1 MYENLNGGDWKM
13 LYEIV
18 NDFPNEILDVKEA
31 PFISLYQPT
40 HRHRPENK
48 QDLIRFKNL
57 IQEIE
62 DLLNQEYPKKEIDN
76 MMKPF
81 YSIAE
86 DRIFWNHT
94 FDGLA
99 ILAAGGK
106 CIVYNLQRPV
116 EELVVVSDSF
126 HIKPLIRIFQSADRY
141 HLLGLNRNE
150 FTLYEGNRYGF
161 EEVEIDPNIPQTMK
175 EVVGDEYSKPSITTG
190 TYAGVGGAG
199 TFHGHGS
206 RKDEI
211 NKDTE
216 KFFRYVDRFV
226 LDNYS
231 RPTGLPL
238 ILVAL
243 TEYHTL
249 FHNISRN
256 PLLMKEGIR
265 VAYDSLTVDELRDSV
280 WEKIE
285 PLYLEKTITLV
296 DNYEMARSKFLG
308 SDDLAQVARAAL
320 ENNIS
325 TLLIEADRIIPGKIN
340 LETGELIR
348 GDLESPNLDD
358 ILDDLAEMVFN
369 NGGEVIVLPKER
381 MPTDTGAAAIYRY

>member
-1 MYENLNGGDWKM
+1 MM
-13 LYEIV
+13 YEIV
-18 NDFPNEILDVKEA
+18 NDFPNEILNAKEV

-57 IQEIE
+57 IQEME
-62 DLLNQEYPKKEIDN
+62 NSLKQKYPKKEIGQI
-76 MMKPF
+76 MKPF
-81 YSIAE
+81 YVLAE

-94 FDGLA
+94 LDGLA
-99 ILAAGGK
+99 IFRTGDQ

-161 EEVEIDPNIPQTMK
+161 EKVEMEPGTATTIK
-175 EVVGDEYSKPSITTG
+175 EVVGDEYTKPNLNTSGGTG
-190 TYAGVGGAG
+190 I
-199 TFHGHGS
+199 FHGHGS
-206 RKDEI
+206 KRDEI
-211 NKDTE
+211 DKDTE

-226 LDNYS
+226 LENYS
-231 RPTGLPL
+231 RPSGLPL

-243 TEYHTL
+243 SEHHSL
-249 FHNISRN
+249 FQSISHN
-256 PLLMKEGIR
+256 PLLMKEGIKT
-265 VAYDSLTVDELRDSV
+265 AYDALDIDTLRENV
-280 WEKIE
+280 WESIE
-285 PLYLEKTITLV
+285 PLYLEKTKVLV
-296 DNYEMARSKFLG
+296 DRYEMAKSKFLG
-308 SDDLAQVARAAL
+308 SDDLAQIARAAL

-348 GDLESPNLDD
+348 GELNDPDIDDLLDD
-358 ILDDLAEMVFN
+358 FAEMVFKN
-369 NGGEVIVLPKER
+369 KGEVVVLPKER
-381 MPTDTGAAAIYRY
+381 MPSDTGAAAIYRY

>member
-1 MYENLNGGDWKM
+1 M

-18 NDFPNEILDVKEA
+18 NDFPNEILNVKEA

-57 IQEIE
+57 IQETE
-62 DLLNQEYPKKEIDN
+62 SSLKQKYPKKEIDN
-76 MMKPF
+76 IMKPF
-81 YSIAE
+81 YALAE
-86 DRIFWNHT
+86 DRMFWNHT
-94 FDGLA
+94 LDGLA
-99 ILAAGGK
+99 IFKAGDK

-161 EEVEIDPNIPQTMK
+161 EEVEIDSSVPKTIK
-175 EVVGDEYSKPSITTG
+175 EVVGDEYTKPYLNASGG
-190 TYAGVGGAG
+190 TG

-206 RKDEI
+206 KKDEI
-211 NKDTE
+211 DKDTD

-243 TEYHTL
+243 NEYHAP
-249 FHNISRN
+249 FQNISHN
-256 PLLMKEGIR
+256 PLLMKEGIKT
-265 VAYDSLTVDELRDSV
+265 AYDTLSIEELRENV
-280 WEKIE
+280 WGKIE
-285 PLYLEKTITLV
+285 PLYLEKTKLLI
-296 DNYEMARSKFLG
+296 DNYEMAKSKFLG
-308 SDDLAQVARAAL
+308 SDDLAQIARAAL

-325 TLLIEADRIIPGKIN
+325 TLMIEADKIIPGKIN
-340 LETGELIR
+340 LDTGELIR
-348 GDLESPNLDD
+348 GDLDNPEFDD
-358 ILDDLAEMVFN
+358 ILDDLAEMVFKN
-369 NGGEVIVLPKER
+369 KGEVVVLPKER
-381 MPTDTGAAAIYRY
+381 MPSDTGAAAIYRY

>member
-1 MYENLNGGDWKM
+1 MM
-13 LYEIV
+13 YEIV
-18 NDFPNEILDVKEA
+18 NDFPNEILNAKEV

-57 IQEIE
+57 IQEME
-62 DLLNQEYPKKEIDN
+62 NSLKQKYPKKEIGQI
-76 MMKPF
+76 MKPF
-81 YSIAE
+81 YVLAE

-94 FDGLA
+94 LDGLA
-99 ILAAGGK
+99 IFRAGDQ
-106 CIVYNLQRPV
+106 CVVYNLQRPV

-161 EEVEIDPNIPQTMK
+161 EKVEMEPGTATTIK
-175 EVVGDEYSKPSITTG
+175 EVVGDEYTKPNLNTSGGTG
-190 TYAGVGGAG
+190 I
-199 TFHGHGS
+199 FHGHGS
-206 RKDEI
+206 KRDEI
-211 NKDTE
+211 DKDTE

-226 LDNYS
+226 LENYS
-231 RPTGLPL
+231 RPSGLPL

-243 TEYHTL
+243 SEHHSL
-249 FHNISRN
+249 FQSISHN
-256 PLLMKEGIR
+256 PLLMKEGIKT
-265 VAYDSLTVDELRDSV
+265 AYDALDIDTLRENV
-280 WEKIE
+280 WESIE
-285 PLYLEKTITLV
+285 PLYLEKTKVLV
-296 DNYEMARSKFLG
+296 DSYEMARSKFLG
-308 SDDLAQVARAAL
+308 SDDLAQIARAAL

-348 GDLESPNLDD
+348 GELNDPDIDDLLDD
-358 ILDDLAEMVFN
+358 FAEMVFKN
-369 NGGEVIVLPKER
+369 KGEVVVLPKER
-381 MPTDTGAAAIYRY
+381 MPSDTGAAAIYRY

>member
-1 MYENLNGGDWKM
+1 MM
-13 LYEIV
+13 YEIV
-18 NDFPNEILDVKEA
+18 NDFPNEILNAKEV

-57 IQEIE
+57 IQEME
-62 DLLNQEYPKKEIDN
+62 NSLKQKYPKKEIGQI
-76 MMKPF
+76 MKPF
-81 YSIAE
+81 YVLAE

-94 FDGLA
+94 LDGLA
-99 ILAAGGK
+99 IFRTGDQ

-161 EEVEIDPNIPQTMK
+161 EKVEMEPGTATTIK
-175 EVVGDEYSKPSITTG
+175 EVVGDEYTKPNLNTSGGTG
-190 TYAGVGGAG
+190 I
-199 TFHGHGS
+199 FHGHGS
-206 RKDEI
+206 KRDEI
-211 NKDTE
+211 DKDTE

-226 LDNYS
+226 LENYS
-231 RPTGLPL
+231 RPSGLPL

-243 TEYHTL
+243 SEHHSL
-249 FHNISRN
+249 FQSISHN
-256 PLLMKEGIR
+256 PLLMKEGIKT
-265 VAYDSLTVDELRDSV
+265 AYDALDIDTLRENV
-280 WEKIE
+280 WESIE
-285 PLYLEKTITLV
+285 PLYLEKTKVLV
-296 DNYEMARSKFLG
+296 DSYEMARSKFLG
-308 SDDLAQVARAAL
+308 SDDLAQIARAAL

-348 GDLESPNLDD
+348 GELNDPDIDDLLDD
-358 ILDDLAEMVFN
+358 FAEMVFKN
-369 NGGEVIVLPKER
+369 KGEVVVLPKER
-381 MPTDTGAAAIYRY
+381 MPSDTGAAAIYRY